1 MSVLTA
7 AEVVAYLR
15 VNGQSANVDDSV
27 LQGLIDTAEALVAQ
41 RVGPLTSGSQTLVT
55 TGSPFVLPAAT
66 VSAVASATNIDTGQ
80 AVTTGF
86 IIGAGGVVTNLSCA
100 FGTWTVVYTAGWAQM
115 PCPVRTA
122 VLELVRHLWKP
133 QQGALSRP
141 QSSPADGVGY
151 LIPNRVRELLNPYAI
166 SGFA

>member
-1 MSVLTA
+1 MSVLNTA
-7 AEVVAYLR
+7 DVVAYLR
-15 VNGQSANVDDSV
+15 VNGPSATVDESV
-27 LQGLIDTAEALVAQ
+27 LQVLIDTAEALVAQ
-41 RVGPLTSGSQTLVT
+41 RVGPLASGSQTTVT
-55 TGSPFVLPAAT
+55 TGSPFVLPAST

-80 AVTTGF
+80 SVTTGF
-86 IIGAGGVVTNLSCA
+86 VIGAGGVVTNLACA

-115 PCPVRTA
+115 PYPVRTA

-151 LIPNRVRELLNPYAI
+151 LIPNRVRELLAPYTI
-166 SGFA
+166 PGFA